1 MCNAWNH
8 WDGCTCGFGGEG
20 HLGGGGGYG
29 GWARTVVVQ
38 PPIPAPRERA
48 WARWATGHA
57 RSDLGEP
64 LTHPTV
70 CPVCSAEIFFHTNG
84 NGDVV
89 FFDELGWPWP
99 KHPCLTTEEGIRVAS
114 RSPEVRAVATLLVR
128 PSFIPLPGGL
138 SPAEFD
144 AACVDRVIYGVVVR
158 MKEVTLWWAKGDS
171 VIRQRLEALALAL
184 YTGTQRALRVYVP
197 RRTKVTVGE
206 VVKMTCTVRDVN
218 GRSALWA
225 SAVQVVEPGAK
236 EDGGT

>member
-1 MCNAWNH
+1 VCNALNH

-20 HLGGGGGYG
+20 HLGGGHGGG
-29 GWARTVVVQ
+29 TGTAVL
-38 PPIPAPRERA
+38 PAAPAPREKA

-70 CPVCSAEIFFHTNG
+70 CPVCGAEIFFHTNG

-89 FFDELGWPWP
+89 FFDDLGWPWP
-99 KHPCLTTEEGIRVAS
+99 KHACLTQEEGIRVAS
-114 RSPEVRAVATLLVR
+114 RSAEVRRVATLFVR
-128 PSFIPLPGGL
+128 PSFIPLPPGL

-144 AACVDRVIYGVVVR
+144 AACVDSVTYGVIVR

-184 YTGTQRALRVYVP
+184 FTGTKRALRVYVP
-197 RRTKVTVGE
+197 RRTKVKVGE
-206 VVKMTCTVRDVN
+206 VVRLTCTVRDVN
-218 GRSALWA
+218 GRSVLWA
-225 SAVQVVEPGAK
+225 SVVHVVEPGAT
-236 EDGGT
+236 EPEL